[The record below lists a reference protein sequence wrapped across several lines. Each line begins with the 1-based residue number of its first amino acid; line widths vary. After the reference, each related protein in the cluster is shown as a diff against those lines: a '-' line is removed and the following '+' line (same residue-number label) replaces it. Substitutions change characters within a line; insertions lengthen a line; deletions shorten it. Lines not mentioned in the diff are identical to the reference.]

1 MFREADTEGEKAQ
14 WTLIL
19 PTLPI
24 VDQFADDGLG
34 THGRFLRSST
44 QASQGRYLGK
54 VQEDRLLWMSFDARF
69 FGAYFDGPE
78 LVSGNPTTRPWSPSP
93 QTHVRLSMKGAV
105 HNTHG
110 IPLEC

>member
-34 THGRFLRSST
+34 AHGRFLRSST

-54 VQEDRLLWMSFDARF
+54 V
-69 FGAYFDGPE
+69 
-78 LVSGNPTTRPWSPSP
+78 
-93 QTHVRLSMKGAV
+93 
-105 HNTHG
+105 
-110 IPLEC
+110 